1 MKYKD
6 KPLVSI
12 ISINYNGLVL
22 TRGLLE
28 SLRNIS
34 YPEVEILVVD
44 NGSQEAPDTL
54 LEEFP
59 EIKLV
64 KSEQN
69 LGFAGGNN
77 LGMQHAQGDFFLLI
91 NNDVE
96 VDPNFLEPL
105 VSVMLTH
112 PEVGIIS
119 PKIVYHYAQDTIQY
133 AGGRAINLMTGR
145 GSFVGSKAKDD
156 GTYDTSGYTELA
168 HGAAMMIRRE
178 VVQKVGMMA
187 DFYFLY
193 YEELD
198 YCEAVKQAGF
208 QLWYEAGSRILHKES
223 MTVGK
228 LSPLKSYYM
237 NRNRVAFMRRHAK
250 GWKKSFS
257 IFWFMLISLPSQT
270 LRYLLKGQR
279 ELILPMFRGAIW
291 NFKNQVKFPNPA
303 L

>member
-178 VVQKVGMMA
+178 VVQKVGM
-187 DFYFLY
+187 
-193 YEELD
+193 
-198 YCEAVKQAGF
+198 KAGF
-208 QLWYEAGSRILHKES
+208 QLWYEAGSRILHKEY

>member
-1 MKYKD
+1 MKYKN

-12 ISINYNGLVL
+12 ITINYNGLVL
-22 TRGLLE
+22 TRALLQ

-34 YPEVEILVVD
+34 YAETEVLVVD
-44 NGSQEAPDTL
+44 NGSQESPTPL
-54 LEEFP
+54 KEEFP
-59 EIKLV
+59 EIRLL
-64 KSEQN
+64 KSDKN

-77 LGMQHAQGDFFLLI
+77 LGMQYAKGDFFLLI

-105 VSVMLTH
+105 VSAMQAH
-112 PEVGIIS
+112 SEVGIIS

-133 AGGRAINLMTGR
+133 AGGKAINLMTGR

-156 GTYDTSGYTELA
+156 GAFDTSGYTELA

-178 VVQKVGMMA
+178 VVEKVGMMP

-198 YCEAVKQAGF
+198 YCEAVKKAGF

-237 NRNRVAFMRRHAK
+237 NRNRVAFMRRHAQ

-270 LRYLLKGQR
+270 LRYLLQGQR

-291 NFKNQVKFPNPA
+291 NFKHQVKFPNPV

>member
-1 MKYKD
+1 MKFKD

-22 TRGLLE
+22 TRGLLQ

-44 NGSQEAPDTL
+44 NGSQEAPDSL

-64 KSEQN
+64 RSEQN

-105 VSVMLTH
+105 VSAMHAH